1 MNSNNLFNLEN
12 IS

>member
-1 MNSNNLFNLEN
+1 MYINLEN